1 MSSATLFGAHNLPI
15 RGGGILPEDGEEL
28 EVDVAAAVDDRGGIG
43 EEAGGALVDDE
54 RMDKHYW
61 SMLCDIVSYNFPVV
75 MFGIGIIFG
84 CKT

>member
-1 MSSATLFGAHNLPI
+1 MEHTTFQSEG
-15 RGGGILPEDGEEL
+15 EDGEEL